1 MVVNLLTTNL
11 ESFAMK
17 VLSPITSHVRA
28 LHNKMVLCHVLN
40 RVLIRPIIEK
50 IPYELLKGRK
60 PNISY
65 FRVFGCKFFIL
76 NNGKDKLG
84 KFDDKDDEGIFLG
97 YSSFS
102 KAYMVFNNRTLAI
115 EEYIH
120 VYFDETKPQKMGR
133 GISSVIDAS
142 GANKEDKVD
151 DDVPKVDPPKDEY
164 INDDKEESE
173 HEDDTYETS
182 NQPPQYC
189 IVTKDH
195 SLTSYETSKRE

>member
-65 FRVFGCKFFIL
+65 FVWMRDLFIQYALTIQLYSICLSDKIML
-76 NNGKDKLG
+76 NCFCICYKL
-84 KFDDKDDEGIFLG
+84 
-97 YSSFS
+97 FS
-102 KAYMVFNNRTLAI
+102 YYVLKNL
-115 EEYIH
+115 
-120 VYFDETKPQKMGR
+120 
-133 GISSVIDAS
+133 
-142 GANKEDKVD
+142 
-151 DDVPKVDPPKDEY
+151 
-164 INDDKEESE
+164 
-173 HEDDTYETS
+173 
-182 NQPPQYC
+182 
-189 IVTKDH
+189 
-195 SLTSYETSKRE
+195 